1 MKHRFLFGMVSLTAC
16 VIISCNGKKEYVAQ
30 QYIDTRGLDSSLKP
44 GDNFFLYAVGK
55 WYDTVKIPST
65 EMGVGSFF
73 DLEKRTR
80 DQLQTILQSVSDGKQ
95 AAGSIE
101 QKVGDFYVSG
111 LDTATLEKR
120 GYDPVKPYLARID
133 SIKTPAEIMK
143 YVAEMQ
149 AQNVNLL
156 FMFGVIPDDKNSAMN
171 IAAFMQGGIGL
182 PDRDYYFRSD
192 PATMAVVSAYKKYI
206 EKLFTLTGDDSVRAA
221 KKVSMVYD
229 LETKMAGSH
238 KTNVALRDPQTNYHK
253 MLVAQLDKEMPAFA
267 WTSTLNQMGIHTDSV
282 NVQQPEFYQKTNELL
297 RNASVDQWKAYL
309 RFQTIAA
316 YVNVLSDEFENA
328 DFDYEKT
335 ITGQSEIKPRW
346 ERIVSSTDGHL
357 GDALGELYVKKYFPE
372 SSKARMLELVDN
384 LQKAFAARI
393 DHLDWM
399 SDSTKAKAKEKLNA
413 FIKKIG
419 YPDKWRDYSKVTIDR
434 SKYFENRVSADINNY
449 EYQVAK
455 VGKPVDRTE
464 WGLTPPT
471 INAYYNPYFNE
482 VVFPAGI
489 LQSPFFDANADDA
502 VNYGGIGAGIGHEM
516 THGFDDQGAQY
527 DKDGNLKNW
536 WSKEDSEKFAA
547 KTKSVIDLYN
557 TFTVLDS
564 LHINGAL
571 TNGENIADIGGLA
584 IAYDAFKLTKQGQDT
599 TKIDGL
605 TPDQR
610 FFLSF
615 AQIWK
620 IRMKDE
626 LMRTIINTNQH
637 SPSMWRV
644 NGALMNCSP
653 FYTAFNVQPGDKM
666 YRPDSARIKIW

>member
-1 MKHRFLFGMVSLTAC
+1 MAFLAAC
-16 VIISCNGKKEYVAQ
+16 VIISCNGKKEYVAR

-55 WYDTVKIPST
+55 WYDSVKIPST

-101 QKVGDFYVSG
+101 QKVGDFYASG
-111 LDTATLEKR
+111 LDTATIDKR

-133 SIKTPAEIMK
+133 SIKTPADIMK

-156 FMFGVIPDDKNSAMN
+156 FLFGVIPDDKNSAMN

-182 PDRDYYFRSD
+182 PDRDYYFRTD
-192 PATMAVVSAYKKYI
+192 PATMAVVSAYKNYI
-206 EKLFTLTGDDSVRAA
+206 QKIFTLTGDDSVTAA
-221 KKVSMVYD
+221 KKVSVVYD

-238 KTNVALRDPQTNYHK
+238 KTNVELRDPQTNYHK
-253 MLVAQLDKEMPAFA
+253 MLVAQLDREMPVFA
-267 WTSTLNQMGIHTDSV
+267 WASTLNQMGIHTDSV
-282 NVQQPEFYQKTNELL
+282 NVQQPEFYQRTNELL
-297 RNASVDQWKAYL
+297 RTAAIDQWKAYL

-316 YVNVLSDEFENA
+316 YVNGLSDEFEHA
-328 DFDYEKT
+328 GFDYEKT

-346 ERIVSSTDGHL
+346 ERIVTSTDGQL

-372 SSKARMLELVDN
+372 SSKARMLELVNN

-399 SDSTKAKAKEKLNA
+399 TDSTKAKAKEKLNA

-434 SKYFENRVSADINNY
+434 AKYFENRVSADINNY
-449 EYQVAK
+449 QYQLAK
-455 VGKPVDRTE
+455 VGQPVDRTE

-489 LQSPFFDANADDA
+489 LQLPFFDANADDA

-516 THGFDDQGAQY
+516 THGFDDEGAQY

-626 LMRTIINTNQH
+626 LMRTIINTNPH

-644 NGALMNCSP
+644 NGAVMNCSP

>member
-626 LMRTIINTNQH
+626 LMRTIINTNPH
-637 SPSMWRV
+637 SPEIWRV
-644 NGALMNCSP
+644 NGALMNCTP